1 MTAFPDIKCVQITPD
16 TEFILL
22 ACDGIWDVM
31 TSQVAISFMH
41 SNGYGNNFAVEQ
53 KKRTLQDLA
62 KGIEAMLDECCA
74 KDLSTSQGLGCDNMT
89 AIIVEIKQ
97 Q

>member
-1 MTAFPDIKCVQITPD
+1 
-16 TEFILL
+16 
-22 ACDGIWDVM
+22 
-31 TSQVAISFMH
+31 
-41 SNGYGNNFAVEQ
+41 
-53 KKRTLQDLA
+53 LQDLA